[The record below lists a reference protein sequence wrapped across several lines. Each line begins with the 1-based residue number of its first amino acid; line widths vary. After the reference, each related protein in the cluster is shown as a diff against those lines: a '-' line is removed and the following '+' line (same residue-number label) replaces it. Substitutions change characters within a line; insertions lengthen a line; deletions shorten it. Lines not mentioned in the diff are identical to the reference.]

1 MQQGDVAQA
10 STTKIQQIVNSILAS
25 IAAGELQE
33 GDRVTSER
41 KLALDFDVSV
51 GTVQRALQKLEHRG
65 VLIREHGRGSFV
77 RGMGAALNAH
87 YVRFCDARGNDL
99 PLYWHV
105 LGHKKIKPKRDIVDF
120 FGTDEALVRIDRRVD
135 VNGQF
140 VLHAQFYL
148 SEHAYASLPSEV
160 TDSTNLRESLSQA
173 LSVPVL
179 RVEQLVG
186 FDAMPADVAAS
197 LGCDQSSPCFMLELR
212 SYAVDN
218 RPVSLQR
225 IYGEPFRNARFVMDT
240 RRIG

>member
-1 MQQGDVAQA
+1 MKHGDLAQP
-10 STTKIQQIVNSILAS
+10 STTKIQQIVDSILAS
-25 IAAGELQE
+25 IVSGQLRE

-65 VLIREHGRGSFV
+65 VLSREHGRGSFV

-87 YVRFCDARGNDL
+87 YVRFCDLQGNEL

-105 LGHKKIKPKRDIVDF
+105 LNHKKIKPKRDVAAF
-120 FGTDEALVRIDRRVD
+120 FGTTDSLVRIDRRVD
-135 VNGQF
+135 VSGLF

-148 SEHAYASLPSEV
+148 AEQAYDALPSEV
-160 TDSTNLRESLSQA
+160 TDTTNLRESVSQA

-186 FDAMPADVAAS
+186 FDAMPADVAQT
-197 LGCDQSSPCFMLELR
+197 LNCESSSACFMLELR

-218 RPVSLQR
+218 QPVSLQR
-225 IYGEPFRNARFVMDT
+225 IFGEPFRNARFVMDT
-240 RRIG
+240 RRAA